1 MSAPRAHDLL
11 WGMTPQMLADD
22 APQWA
27 AQVLAAGQPVVVRRA
42 RCRDGWVAVG
52 VRGQG
57 RAQRWGGVMREVDIQ
72 WQMSPEDLLGGCFAP
87 QSRHKAAPTGAN
99 AASGHA
105 LTLWEQLSCSIF
117 KSRLDSCGKRP
128 CVAIGLQSSPG
139 GLASCTDSKPALD
152 ALASIIPVLA
162 TTGLH
167 WGPTGGVGYHLATGL
182 DVLHAGSDLD
192 VLLRT
197 PTPFTRQAARNLL
210 DILDCAP
217 CRIDLQLETPAGAIA
232 LREWAGPANRV
243 LLKSAS
249 GARLVSDPWSALE
262 CAA

>member
-27 AQVLAAGQPVVVRRA
+27 VQVLAVGQPVVVRRA
-42 RCRDGWVAVG
+42 RCSDGWVAVG

-57 RAQRWGGVMREVDIQ
+57 RAQRWGGFMRVVDIDHVV
-72 WQMSPEDLLGGCFAP
+72 SPEGLIAGQARSHVDSAT
-87 QSRHKAAPTGAN
+87 AA
-99 AASGHA
+99 
-105 LTLWEQLSCSIF
+105 WERAC
-117 KSRLDSCGKRP
+117 P
-128 CVAIGLQSSPG
+128 AM
-139 GLASCTDSKPALD
+139 ALD
-152 ALASIIPVLA
+152 ALASIAPVLA

-192 VLLRT
+192 LLLRT
-197 PTPFTRQAARNLL
+197 PTPFTRQVAKDLL
-210 DILDCAP
+210 DIFDCAP

-232 LREWAGPANRV
+232 LREWASPANRV
-243 LLKSAS
+243 LLKSCS
-249 GARLVSDPWSALE
+249 GARLVCDPWSALE